1 MWMGRTLLSE
11 PPLPP
16 PPPTCPPCPT
26 HALSFVRPPIAFL
39 LPVKALRPQLV
50 QPQLVKVLQRHPLL
64 SPARQLLLLLV
75 RQLQPLQPLVRR

>member
-1 MWMGRTLLSE
+1 MGRTLLSE
-11 PPLPP
+11 LSP

-64 SPARQLLLLLV
+64 SPARQLLLLV

>member
-11 PPLPP
+11 LPP

-26 HALSFVRPPIAFL
+26 HALSFVSPLIAFL
-39 LPVKALRPQLV
+39 LSVKALRPQLV

-64 SPARQLLLLLV
+64 SPARQLLLLV